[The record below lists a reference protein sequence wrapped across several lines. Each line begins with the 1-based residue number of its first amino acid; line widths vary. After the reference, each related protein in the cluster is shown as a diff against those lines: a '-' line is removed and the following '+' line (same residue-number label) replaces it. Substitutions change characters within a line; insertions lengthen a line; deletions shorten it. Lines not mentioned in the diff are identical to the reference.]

1 MGSPVVVFVTL
12 LGLLAGWWY
21 QSNQLGAHQ
30 FLFYWNN
37 GCTQRWVFQM
47 GYTGEC
53 VQHRSIVSALQQL
66 DISYHEVEHGT
77 FEGIAP
83 TELRRNLSLPMLS
96 YSGRRAVQRDI
107 RAMCAAFSNSDRG
120 ILLVGSAHAV
130 AVHFAALPCVRA
142 HRVQVKLLDWFGS
155 GQSHTPPDI
164 ELLTVTPSGDH
175 NTFLGYALQS
185 ESLPAA
191 IAMASSNMSTSGLVL
206 GKEPVYFEAAIVQA
220 FLKTAAGQVNTL
232 HCIACP
238 AVSPNIR
245 VHAVMPQAQFHALL
259 AEAWF
264 LIGVGHPLGSP
275 SVLEAIQAGAV
286 AILRRF
292 ETPVVI
298 SGHAH
303 SSQYDDL
310 VQGRITAEQPA
321 LQNYTCSYA
330 SSEEL
335 TRCIEFATAYKR
347 PPVTISSF
355 SYDSFVQRMRRIF
368 SFNITRAHT

>member
-1 MGSPVVVFVTL
+1 
-12 LGLLAGWWY
+12 
-21 QSNQLGAHQ
+21 
-30 FLFYWNN
+30 
-37 GCTQRWVFQM
+37 
-47 GYTGEC
+47 
-53 VQHRSIVSALQQL
+53 
-66 DISYHEVEHGT
+66 
-77 FEGIAP
+77 
-83 TELRRNLSLPMLS
+83 LPMLS

-310 VQGRITAEQPA
+310 RGRITAEQPA